1 MSALAENREKFKRLL
16 RELFQSDRAD
26 LDFGIYRLMRQ
37 KRKRMEAL
45 IGGVDKIV
53 ANALAE
59 VGGDTREDRID
70 ELEKARENVLKHV
83 SANALDADG
92 NLNPNLPETTAGERY
107 LKAQRRARGGVKMER
122 LEVDVLNCLL
132 NFFGRYYE
140 DGDFVSKR
148 RYSSE
153 EKYAVPYNGEEV
165 HLHWANRD
173 QYYIKTG
180 EVFSH
185 YRFVAERTAA
195 RFEVAEVADGVARE
209 NAKGAKR
216 FYFPQLPRVEGGETV
231 FPLHYRIPT
240 AAEENQFGK
249 TGGAQAKIV
258 AAFVARF
265 AASSGGDKGAKNA
278 LLRIEESPENGDGE
292 AGEDRGLS
300 TCLAKH
306 LLRHAR
312 RNTMDYFV
320 HKDLSGFLR
329 RELDFYLKSEFL
341 RLADIAA
348 GENEAASWLLRARAA
363 RAAGDAVIDL
373 LAQIEN
379 LQKAA
384 WEKKKFVTATE
395 FIARAG
401 LIVGDKLRR
410 AVVACEKQWIEWR
423 DKLAVLGD
431 KTGDLF
437 GKSKSKARKEFL
449 DAHPSLPVDT
459 ANFEGGSFKDDLLAS
474 FGDIDGICDGV
485 MIHGDNFQALNLLAG
500 KYRGR
505 VKCAYADPPYNSPS
519 SEILYKNGYKHSSWL
534 AMMENR
540 ISAIAPL
547 LSPEGVQVFA
557 IDENEQE
564 RLGVLLDEILAE
576 KKKTCVSVV
585 HNPSGQQG
593 DAFSYCHDYIYFV
606 FPHAP
611 GVIGLEDRK
620 ETPDVRPLRD
630 VSKGNHLRENA
641 ANCFYPIYAR
651 DGKVVGFGDVCEES
665 FHPESA
671 NVCREDGAIEIYPI
685 DAQGIERKWVF
696 ARDSVEEI
704 ANELKVEFNQRRK
717 IYDIIRTKTDFNFK
731 TVWSD
736 KKYSAN
742 SYGSKL
748 LNHILGKEK
757 FDFPKSIHAASDSVR
772 AACGESRMPI
782 VIDYFAGS
790 GTTAHAVINLNRED
804 GGRRK
809 FILVEMGEHF
819 DTVLLPRV
827 KKIVFAPEWRDGKPD
842 PRHSLTQDEI
852 DRAPRL
858 LQYCRLESYDDTLEN
873 IVFDDSQFDLLAAQ
887 YPDYPLKYMLRE
899 ETKNAP
905 AFLDIGALEKPF
917 ACKMARGDNGKRE
930 AVAVDLPETFNYL
943 IGLRVKTRVVAHD
956 GARRYLAFRGEA
968 DGAQIAVIWRDS
980 PPPEDIAARE
990 KDAAFVAARG
1000 FADGA
1005 QIVYV
1010 NGDSLIEN
1018 AVALDEKFKVSIARQ

>member
-1 MSALAENREKFKRLL
+1 MSKREEFQSLL
-16 RELFQSDRAD
+16 RSLFEFDRAD
-26 LDFGIYRLMRQ
+26 LDFGIYRVMNL
-37 KRKRMEAL
+37 KSKLIDEKLIKGIDEIVEAELSRL
-45 IGGVDKIV
+45 IGRARSARKKDLD
-53 ANALAE
+53 A
-59 VGGDTREDRID
+59 
-70 ELEKARENVLKHV
+70 AREKIT
-83 SANALDADG
+83 AAFGKDALDARG
-92 NLNPNLPETTAGERY
+92 NLRNNKKTPLGLEYAEAKARAEAVAATAG
-107 LKAQRRARGGVKMER
+107 AQIEIY
-122 LEVDVLNCLL
+122 NHLL
-132 NFFGRYYE
+132 QFFSRYYA
-140 DGDFVSKR
+140 DGDFVSQKR
-148 RYSSE
+148 ASSRGT
-153 EKYAVPYNGEEV
+153 YALSHNGEEV
-165 HLHWANRD
+165 RLHWANRG
-173 QYYIKTG
+173 QYYIKNAD
-180 EVFSH
+180 
-185 YRFVAERTAA
+185 RFAA
-195 RFEVAEVADGVARE
+195 YGFLAGDCR
-209 NAKGAKR
+209 
-216 FYFPQLPRVEGGETV
+216 
-231 FPLHYRIPT
+231 
-240 AAEENQFGK
+240 
-249 TGGAQAKIV
+249 
-258 AAFVARF
+258 ARF
-265 AASSGGDKGAKNA
+265 AVCEARDLPRDDSKESDKRHYFPLVDRARFCEEDGFVEIPFDFRAAVAADGLEEKDIQSQINRRATQAAEGVFPSWARDLLAESGGK
-278 LLRIEESPENGDGE
+278 ESPF
-292 AGEDRGLS
+292 ARHLDRYTRGN
-300 TCLAKH
+300 LA
-306 LLRHAR
+306 
-312 RNTMDYFV
+312 DFFV
-320 HKDLSGFLR
+320 HKNLREFLS
-329 RELDFYLKSEFL
+329 RELDFYLKSEVL
-341 RLADIAA
+341 RLDEVAETD
-348 GENEAASWLLRARAA
+348 LLRADSQISVALAVRAVA
-363 RAAGDAVIDL
+363 LQA
-373 LAQIEN
+373 IEF
-379 LQKAA
+379 LSQFEDFQKTL
-384 WEKKKFVTATE
+384 WEKRKFVTATE
-395 FIARAG
+395 FIVRAG
-401 LIVGDKLRR
+401 LVGEKLRR

-431 KTGDLF
+431 KTGALF
-437 GKSKSKARKEFL
+437 GKAKSKARKEFL

-474 FGDIDGICDGV
+474 FENIDKICDGE

-500 KYRGR
+500 KYRKR

-564 RLGVLLDEILAE
+564 RLGILLDEILAE

-671 NVCREDGAIEIYPI
+671 NVSREDGAIEIYPI

-704 ANELKVEFNQRRK
+704 ANELKVEFNRRRE

-772 AACGESRMPI
+772 AACGESRAPI

-804 GGRRK
+804 GKRRK
-809 FILVEMGEHF
+809 FILAEMGEHF

-827 KKIVFAPEWRDGKPD
+827 KKIVFTPEWRDGKPD

-858 LQYCRLESYDDTLEN
+858 LKYCRIESYEDALDN
-873 IVFDDSQFDLLAAQ
+873 IEFSGDAAPLPFDDYEAR
-887 YPDYPLKYMLRE
+887 YMLQWE
-899 ETKNAP
+899 SKECATFAN
-905 AFLDIGALEKPF
+905 GARLNSPF
-917 ACKMARGDNGKRE
+917 SYSLRRAGAQKTAI
-930 AVAVDLPETFNYL
+930 ADLPETFNYL
-943 IGLRVKTRVVAHD
+943 VGLRLCRRRVLSR
-956 GARRYLAFRGEA
+956 GKRRYLVDRGVLR
-968 DGAQIAVIWRDS
+968 GKQTAVVWRDTS
-980 PPPEDIAARE
+980 GWKAADYKADR
-990 KDAAFVAARG
+990 DFVAG
-1000 FADGA
+1000 IDLTQGA
-1005 QIVYV
+1005 EVIYT
-1010 NGDSLIEN
+1010 NGDSRIEGAQSLN
-1018 AVALDEKFKVSIARQ
+1018 SIFRKRMFASAG

>member
-1 MSALAENREKFKRLL
+1 MSKREEFQSLL
-16 RELFQSDRAD
+16 RSLFEFDRAD
-26 LDFGIYRLMRQ
+26 LDFGIYRVMNL
-37 KRKRMEAL
+37 KSKLIDEKLIKGIDEIVEAELSRL
-45 IGGVDKIV
+45 IGRARSARKKDLD
-53 ANALAE
+53 A
-59 VGGDTREDRID
+59 
-70 ELEKARENVLKHV
+70 AREKITAVLGKD
-83 SANALDADG
+83 ALDARG
-92 NLNPNLPETTAGERY
+92 NLRDNKKTPLGREYAEAKARAEAVAATAG
-107 LKAQRRARGGVKMER
+107 AQIEIY
-122 LEVDVLNCLL
+122 NHLL
-132 NFFGRYYE
+132 QFFSRYYA
-140 DGDFVSKR
+140 DGDFVSQKR
-148 RYSSE
+148 ASSRGT
-153 EKYAVPYNGEEV
+153 YALSHNGEEV
-165 HLHWANRD
+165 RLHWANRG
-173 QYYIKTG
+173 QYYIKNAD
-180 EVFSH
+180 
-185 YRFVAERTAA
+185 RFAA
-195 RFEVAEVADGVARE
+195 YGFLAGDCR
-209 NAKGAKR
+209 
-216 FYFPQLPRVEGGETV
+216 
-231 FPLHYRIPT
+231 
-240 AAEENQFGK
+240 
-249 TGGAQAKIV
+249 
-258 AAFVARF
+258 ARF
-265 AASSGGDKGAKNA
+265 AVCEARDLPRDDSKESDKRHYFPLVDRARFCEEDGFVEIPFDFRAAVAADGLEEKDIQSQINRRATQAAEGVFPPWARDLLAESGGK
-278 LLRIEESPENGDGE
+278 ESPF
-292 AGEDRGLS
+292 ARHLDRYTRGN
-300 TCLAKH
+300 LA
-306 LLRHAR
+306 
-312 RNTMDYFV
+312 DFFV
-320 HKDLSGFLR
+320 HKNLREFLS
-329 RELDFYLKSEFL
+329 RELDFYLKSEVL
-341 RLADIAA
+341 RLDEVAKTD
-348 GENEAASWLLRARAA
+348 LLRADSQISVALAVRAVA
-363 RAAGDAVIDL
+363 LQA
-373 LAQIEN
+373 IEF
-379 LQKAA
+379 LSQFEDFQKTL
-384 WEKKKFVTATE
+384 WEKRKFVTATE
-395 FIARAG
+395 FIVRAG
-401 LIVGDKLRR
+401 LVGEKLRR

-431 KTGDLF
+431 KAGALF
-437 GKSKSKARKEFL
+437 GKAKSKARKEFL

-474 FGDIDGICDGV
+474 FENIDKICDGE

-500 KYRGR
+500 KYRKR

-564 RLGVLLDEILAE
+564 RLGILLDEILAE

-671 NVCREDGAIEIYPI
+671 NVSREDGAIEIYPI

-704 ANELKVEFNQRRK
+704 ANELKVEFNRRRE

-772 AACGESRMPI
+772 AACGESKAPI

-804 GGRRK
+804 GKRRK
-809 FILVEMGEHF
+809 FILAEMGEHF
-819 DTVLLPRV
+819 DTILLPRV
-827 KKIVFAPEWRDGKPD
+827 KKIVFTPEWRGGKPD

-858 LQYCRLESYDDTLEN
+858 LKYCRIESYEDALDN
-873 IVFDDSQFDLLAAQ
+873 IEFSGDAAPLPFDDYEAR
-887 YPDYPLKYMLRE
+887 YMLQWE
-899 ETKNAP
+899 SKECATFAN
-905 AFLDIGALEKPF
+905 GARLNSPF
-917 ACKMARGDNGKRE
+917 SYSLRRAGAQKMAI
-930 AVAVDLPETFNYL
+930 ADLPETFNYL
-943 IGLRVKTRVVAHD
+943 VGLRLCRRRVLSR
-956 GARRYLAFRGEA
+956 GKRRYLVDRGVLR
-968 DGAQIAVIWRDS
+968 GKQTAVVWRDTS
-980 PPPEDIAARE
+980 GWKAADYKADR
-990 KDAAFVAARG
+990 DFVAG
-1000 FADGA
+1000 IDLTQGA
-1005 QIVYV
+1005 EVIYT
-1010 NGDSLIEN
+1010 NGDSRIEGAQSLN
-1018 AVALDEKFKVSIARQ
+1018 SIFRKRMFASAG

>member
-1 MSALAENREKFKRLL
+1 MSKREEFQSLL
-16 RELFQSDRAD
+16 RSLFEFDRAD
-26 LDFGIYRLMRQ
+26 LDFGIYRVMNL
-37 KRKRMEAL
+37 KSKLIDEKLIKGIDEIVEAELSRL
-45 IGGVDKIV
+45 IGRARSARKKDLD
-53 ANALAE
+53 A
-59 VGGDTREDRID
+59 
-70 ELEKARENVLKHV
+70 AREKIT
-83 SANALDADG
+83 AAFGKDALDARG
-92 NLNPNLPETTAGERY
+92 NLRGNKKTPLGLEYAEAKARAEAVAATAG
-107 LKAQRRARGGVKMER
+107 AQIEIY
-122 LEVDVLNCLL
+122 NHLL
-132 NFFGRYYE
+132 QFFSRYYA
-140 DGDFVSKR
+140 DGDFVSQKR
-148 RYSSE
+148 ASSRGT
-153 EKYAVPYNGEEV
+153 YALSHNGEEV
-165 HLHWANRD
+165 RLHWANRG
-173 QYYIKTG
+173 QYYIKNAD
-180 EVFSH
+180 
-185 YRFVAERTAA
+185 RFAA
-195 RFEVAEVADGVARE
+195 YGFLAGDCR
-209 NAKGAKR
+209 
-216 FYFPQLPRVEGGETV
+216 
-231 FPLHYRIPT
+231 
-240 AAEENQFGK
+240 
-249 TGGAQAKIV
+249 
-258 AAFVARF
+258 ARF
-265 AASSGGDKGAKNA
+265 AVCEARDLPRDDSKESDKRHYFPLVDRARFCEEDGFVEIPFDFRAAVAADGLEEKDIQSQINRRATQAAEGVFPPWARDLLAESGGK
-278 LLRIEESPENGDGE
+278 ESPF
-292 AGEDRGLS
+292 ARHLDRYTRGN
-300 TCLAKH
+300 LA
-306 LLRHAR
+306 
-312 RNTMDYFV
+312 DFFV
-320 HKDLSGFLR
+320 HKNLREFLS
-329 RELDFYLKSEFL
+329 RELDFYLKSEVL
-341 RLADIAA
+341 RLDEVAETD
-348 GENEAASWLLRARAA
+348 LLRADSQISVALAVRAVA
-363 RAAGDAVIDL
+363 LQA
-373 LAQIEN
+373 IEF
-379 LQKAA
+379 LSQFEDFQKTL
-384 WEKKKFVTATE
+384 WEKRKFVTATE
-395 FIARAG
+395 FIVRAG
-401 LIVGDKLRR
+401 LVGEKLRR

-431 KTGDLF
+431 KAGALF
-437 GKSKSKARKEFL
+437 GKAKSKARKEFL

-474 FGDIDGICDGV
+474 FENIDKICDGE

-500 KYRGR
+500 KYRKR

-564 RLGVLLDEILAE
+564 RLGILLDEILAE

-671 NVCREDGAIEIYPI
+671 NVSREDGAIEIYPI

-704 ANELKVEFNQRRK
+704 ANELKVEFNRRRE

-772 AACGESRMPI
+772 AACGESRTPI

-809 FILVEMGEHF
+809 FILAEMGEHF

-827 KKIVFAPEWRDGKPD
+827 KKIVFTPEWRDGKPD

-858 LQYCRLESYDDTLEN
+858 LKYCRIESYEDALDN
-873 IVFDDSQFDLLAAQ
+873 IEFSGDAVPLPFDDYEAR
-887 YPDYPLKYMLRE
+887 YMLQWE
-899 ETKNAP
+899 SKECATFAN
-905 AFLDIGALEKPF
+905 GARLNSPF
-917 ACKMARGDNGKRE
+917 SYSLRRAGAQKMAI
-930 AVAVDLPETFNYL
+930 ADLPETFNYL
-943 IGLRVKTRVVAHD
+943 VGLRLCRRRVLSR
-956 GARRYLAFRGEA
+956 GKRRYLVDRGVLR
-968 DGAQIAVIWRDS
+968 GKQTAVVWRDTS
-980 PPPEDIAARE
+980 GWKAADYKADR
-990 KDAAFVAARG
+990 DFVAG
-1000 FADGA
+1000 IDLTQGA
-1005 QIVYV
+1005 EVIYT
-1010 NGDSLIEN
+1010 NGDSRIEGAQSLN
-1018 AVALDEKFKVSIARQ
+1018 SIFRKRMFASAG

>member
-1 MSALAENREKFKRLL
+1 MSKREEFQFLL
-16 RELFQSDRAD
+16 RSLFEFDRAD
-26 LDFGIYRLMRQ
+26 LDFGIYRVMNL
-37 KRKRMEAL
+37 KSKLIDEKLIKGIDEIVEAELSRL
-45 IGGVDKIV
+45 IGRARSARKKDLD
-53 ANALAE
+53 A
-59 VGGDTREDRID
+59 
-70 ELEKARENVLKHV
+70 AREKIT
-83 SANALDADG
+83 AAFGKDALDARGKLRDNKKTPLG
-92 NLNPNLPETTAGERY
+92 REYAEAKARAEAVAATAG
-107 LKAQRRARGGVKMER
+107 AQIEIY
-122 LEVDVLNCLL
+122 NHLL
-132 NFFGRYYE
+132 QFFSRYYA
-140 DGDFVSKR
+140 DGDFVSQKR
-148 RYSSE
+148 ASSRGT
-153 EKYAVPYNGEEV
+153 YALSHNGEEV
-165 HLHWANRD
+165 RLHWANRG
-173 QYYIKTG
+173 QYYIKNAD
-180 EVFSH
+180 
-185 YRFVAERTAA
+185 RFAA
-195 RFEVAEVADGVARE
+195 YGFLAGDCR
-209 NAKGAKR
+209 
-216 FYFPQLPRVEGGETV
+216 
-231 FPLHYRIPT
+231 
-240 AAEENQFGK
+240 
-249 TGGAQAKIV
+249 
-258 AAFVARF
+258 ARF
-265 AASSGGDKGAKNA
+265 AVCEARDLPRDDSKESDKRHYFPLVDRARFCEEDGFVEIPFDFRAAVAADGLEEKDIQSQINRRATQAAEGVFPPWARDLLAESGGK
-278 LLRIEESPENGDGE
+278 ESPF
-292 AGEDRGLS
+292 ARHLDRYTRGN
-300 TCLAKH
+300 LA
-306 LLRHAR
+306 
-312 RNTMDYFV
+312 DFFV
-320 HKDLSGFLR
+320 HKNLREFLS
-329 RELDFYLKSEFL
+329 RELDFYLKSEVL
-341 RLADIAA
+341 RLDEVAETD
-348 GENEAASWLLRARAA
+348 LLRADSQISVALAVRAVA
-363 RAAGDAVIDL
+363 LQA
-373 LAQIEN
+373 IEF
-379 LQKAA
+379 LSQFEDFQKTL
-384 WEKKKFVTATE
+384 WEKRKFVTATE
-395 FIARAG
+395 FIVRAG
-401 LIVGDKLRR
+401 LVGEKLRR

-431 KTGDLF
+431 KAGALF
-437 GKSKSKARKEFL
+437 GKAKSKARKEFL

-474 FGDIDGICDGV
+474 FENIDKICDGE

-500 KYRGR
+500 KYRKR

-564 RLGVLLDEILAE
+564 RLGILLDEILAE

-671 NVCREDGAIEIYPI
+671 NVSREDGAIEIYPI

-704 ANELKVEFNQRRK
+704 ANELKVEFNRRRE

-772 AACGESRMPI
+772 AACGESRTPI

-804 GGRRK
+804 GKRRK
-809 FILVEMGEHF
+809 FILAEMGEHF

-827 KKIVFAPEWRDGKPD
+827 KKIVFTPEWRDGKPD

-858 LQYCRLESYDDTLEN
+858 LKYCRIESYEDALDN
-873 IVFDDSQFDLLAAQ
+873 IEFSGDAAPLPFDDYEAR
-887 YPDYPLKYMLRE
+887 YMLQWE
-899 ETKNAP
+899 SKECATFAN
-905 AFLDIGALEKPF
+905 GARLNSPF
-917 ACKMARGDNGKRE
+917 SYSLRRAGAQKTAI
-930 AVAVDLPETFNYL
+930 ADLPETFNYL
-943 IGLRVKTRVVAHD
+943 VGLRLCRRRVLSR
-956 GARRYLAFRGEA
+956 GKRRYLVDRGVLR
-968 DGAQIAVIWRDS
+968 GKQTAVVWRDTS
-980 PPPEDIAARE
+980 GWKAADYKADR
-990 KDAAFVAARG
+990 DFVAG
-1000 FADGA
+1000 IDLTQGA
-1005 QIVYV
+1005 EVIYT
-1010 NGDSLIEN
+1010 NGDSRIEGAQSLN
-1018 AVALDEKFKVSIARQ
+1018 SIFRKRMFASAG

>member
-1 MSALAENREKFKRLL
+1 ML
-16 RELFQSDRAD
+16 RSLFEFDRAD
-26 LDFGIYRLMRQ
+26 LDFGIYRVMNL
-37 KRKRMEAL
+37 KSKLIDEKLIKGIDEIVEAELSRL
-45 IGGVDKIV
+45 IGR
-53 ANALAE
+53 A
-59 VGGDTREDRID
+59 RS
-70 ELEKARENVLKHV
+70 AREKDLDAAREKIT
-83 SANALDADG
+83 AAFGKDALDARG
-92 NLNPNLPETTAGERY
+92 NLRGNKKTPLGLEYAEAKARAEAVAATAG
-107 LKAQRRARGGVKMER
+107 AQIEIY
-122 LEVDVLNCLL
+122 NHLL
-132 NFFGRYYE
+132 QFFSRYYA
-140 DGDFVSKR
+140 DGDFVSQKR
-148 RYSSE
+148 ASSRGT
-153 EKYAVPYNGEEV
+153 YALSHNGEEV
-165 HLHWANRD
+165 RLHWANRG
-173 QYYIKTG
+173 QYYIKNAD
-180 EVFSH
+180 
-185 YRFVAERTAA
+185 RFAA
-195 RFEVAEVADGVARE
+195 YGFLAGDCR
-209 NAKGAKR
+209 
-216 FYFPQLPRVEGGETV
+216 
-231 FPLHYRIPT
+231 
-240 AAEENQFGK
+240 
-249 TGGAQAKIV
+249 
-258 AAFVARF
+258 ARF
-265 AASSGGDKGAKNA
+265 AVCEARDLPRDDSKESDKRHYFPLVDRARFCEEDGFVEIPFDFRAAVAADGLEEKDIQSQINRRATQAAEGVFPSWARDLLAESGGK
-278 LLRIEESPENGDGE
+278 ESPF
-292 AGEDRGLS
+292 ARHLDRYTRGN
-300 TCLAKH
+300 LA
-306 LLRHAR
+306 
-312 RNTMDYFV
+312 DFFV
-320 HKDLSGFLR
+320 HKNLREFLS
-329 RELDFYLKSEFL
+329 RELDFYLKSEVL
-341 RLADIAA
+341 RLDEVAETD
-348 GENEAASWLLRARAA
+348 LLRADSQISVALAVRAVA
-363 RAAGDAVIDL
+363 LQA
-373 LAQIEN
+373 IEF
-379 LQKAA
+379 LSQFEDFQKTL
-384 WEKKKFVTATE
+384 WEKRKFVTATA
-395 FIARAG
+395 FIVRAG
-401 LIVGDKLRR
+401 LVGEKLRR

-431 KTGDLF
+431 KAGALF
-437 GKSKSKARKEFL
+437 GKAKSKARKEFL

-474 FGDIDGICDGV
+474 FENIDKICDGE

-500 KYRGR
+500 KYRKR

-564 RLGVLLDEILAE
+564 RLGILLDEILAE

-671 NVCREDGAIEIYPI
+671 NVSREDGAIEIYPI

-704 ANELKVEFNQRRK
+704 ADELKVEFNQRRK

-772 AACGESRMPI
+772 AACGESRAPI

-809 FILVEMGEHF
+809 FILAEMGEHF
-819 DTVLLPRV
+819 DTILLPRV
-827 KKIVFAPEWRDGKPD
+827 KKIVFTPEWRGGKPD

-858 LQYCRLESYDDTLEN
+858 LKYCRIESYEDALDN
-873 IVFDDSQFDLLAAQ
+873 IEFSGDAVPLPFDDYEAR
-887 YPDYPLKYMLRE
+887 YMLQWE
-899 ETKNAP
+899 SKECATFAN
-905 AFLDIGALEKPF
+905 GARLNSPF
-917 ACKMARGDNGKRE
+917 SYSLRRAGAQKMAI
-930 AVAVDLPETFNYL
+930 ADLPETFNYL
-943 IGLRVKTRVVAHD
+943 VGLRLCRRRVLSR
-956 GARRYLAFRGEA
+956 GKRRYLVDRGVLR
-968 DGAQIAVIWRDS
+968 GKQTAVVWRDTS
-980 PPPEDIAARE
+980 GWKAADYKADR
-990 KDAAFVAARG
+990 DFVAG
-1000 FADGA
+1000 IDLTQGA
-1005 QIVYV
+1005 EVIYT
-1010 NGDSLIEN
+1010 NGDSRIEGAQSLN
-1018 AVALDEKFKVSIARQ
+1018 SIFRKRMFASAG